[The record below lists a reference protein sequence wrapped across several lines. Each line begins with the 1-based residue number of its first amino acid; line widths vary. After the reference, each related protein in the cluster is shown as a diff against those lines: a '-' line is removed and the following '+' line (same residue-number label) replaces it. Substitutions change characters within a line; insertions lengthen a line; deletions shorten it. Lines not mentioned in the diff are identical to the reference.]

1 MWARVAAV
9 AAGLAALAMLA
20 PPASGAG
27 SSVGAL
33 PGLVHD
39 LLPTAKRVAIF
50 WDPDAP
56 GGRSDFVTAWD
67 ATRAQGLMPIGVEV
81 RGPAD
86 LEPAFAEALRLGSEA
101 LLVLRLRLGS
111 AGLGRLAALAAGR
124 SLPALSVDREFV
136 SAGGLMSL
144 GSEAAL
150 VVNLKAARAL
160 GLTVPPAILQRASE
174 VIE

>member
-1 MWARVAAV
+1 MSARVAAV

-20 PPASGAG
+20 PPAAGAG
-27 SSVGAL
+27 SPVGAL

-39 LLPTAKRVAIF
+39 LVPTAKRVAIF

-86 LEPAFAEALRLGSEA
+86 LEPALAEALRRRSEA
-101 LLVLRLRLGS
+101 LLVLRLRLGRDGV
-111 AGLGRLAALAAGR
+111 ARLAALAAGR

-136 SAGGLMSL
+136 SAGGLMSFE
-144 GSEAAL
+144 SETL

-160 GLTVPPAILQRASE
+160 GLAIPPAILQRARE

>member
-1 MWARVAAV
+1 MSARVAAV
-9 AAGLAALAMLA
+9 AAGFAALAMLA
-20 PPASGAG
+20 PPASG

-50 WDPDAP
+50 WDPDSP
-56 GGRSDFVTAWD
+56 GGPSDFVTAWD
-67 ATRAQGLMPIGVEV
+67 AARAQGLMPIGVEV
-81 RGPAD
+81 RGPTD
-86 LEPAFAEALRLGSEA
+86 LEPAFAEALRLRSEA
-101 LLVLRLRLGS
+101 LLVLRLRLDREGV
-111 AGLGRLAALAAGR
+111 ARLAALAAGR

-136 SAGGLMSL
+136 SAGGLMSFE
-144 GSEAAL
+144 SEATL

-160 GLTVPPAILQRASE
+160 GLAIPPAILQRASE

>member
-1 MWARVAAV
+1 MPARAAAV

-20 PPASGAG
+20 PPATGAG
-27 SSVGAL
+27 SSVDAL
-33 PGLVHD
+33 PSLVRD

-56 GGRSDFVTAWD
+56 GGRSDFVAVWD

-81 RGPAD
+81 RGPDD
-86 LEPAFAEALRLGSEA
+86 LEPALAEALRLKSEVV
-101 LLVLRLRLGS
+101 LVLRLRLGRE
-111 AGLGRLAALAAGR
+111 GLGRLAALAAGR

-136 SAGGLMSL
+136 SAGGLVSL
-144 GSEAAL
+144 ASGATL

-160 GLTVPPAILQRASE
+160 GLAVPPAILRRASE